1 MSAIPRTPTAT
12 APRIVAVGEDAEAA
26 AAAALAETF
35 TGLTVGQAV
44 IIKSGVV
51 VTRILGLVV
60 CDG

>member
-1 MSAIPRTPTAT
+1 
-12 APRIVAVGEDAEAA
+12 VAVGEDAEAA
-26 AAAALAETF
+26 AAAATAETF